1 MALNKVLNSLGD
13 SSVNLRNPNIISKQ
27 LGTTD
32 EKIPVMDFDEEIVSY
47 L

>member
-13 SSVNLRNPNIISKQ
+13 SSVNLGNPKIISKQ
-27 LGTTD
+27 LGTD